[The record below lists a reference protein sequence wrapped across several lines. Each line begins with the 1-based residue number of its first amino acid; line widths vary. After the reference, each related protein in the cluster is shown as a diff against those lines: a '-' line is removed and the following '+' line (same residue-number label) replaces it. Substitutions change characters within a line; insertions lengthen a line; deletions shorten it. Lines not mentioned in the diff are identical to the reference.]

1 MIETAEIE
9 DVSAE
14 DLARVR
20 ALLLEDV
27 EWAVRAK
34 RWDPLSGVHTVTAN
48 PGSAASTAM
57 VIEWESNVQG
67 CACAIGMMCIRRGLA
82 PDGPRDRDWRAA
94 ARFCGVPPDW
104 MYVVYMAVGGIRVK
118 RRNDQA
124 WDLGLELRAFARDL
138 EARLAREVTSC

>member
-34 RWDPLSGVHTVTAN
+34 RWNPLSGFHAVTVN
-48 PGSAASTAM
+48 PGSAASTA
-57 VIEWESNVQG
+57 ITTEWMSNSQG
-67 CACAIGMMCIRRGLA
+67 CACAIGTMCVRRGLA
-82 PDGPRDRDWRAA
+82 PDGPRDRDWKAA
-94 ARFCGVPPDW
+94 ARFCGVPPKW
-104 MYVVYMAVGGIRVK
+104 MFVVYMAVGNIRTQQTSC
-118 RRNDQA
+118 NQA
-124 WDLGLELRAFARDL
+124 WDLGQELAAFARDL
-138 EARLAREVTSC
+138 EARLAREATS